1 MKFRIM
7 LSLILLLSIFAFTG
21 VFAQGSYNY
30 EEMEQEQ
37 YNALLAEWQQ
47 RLDNGQQGIDG
58 ENTTIDDLNKQLE
71 DMQAQIDGEW
81 NEIYQL
87 AESDKA
93 GFDTFTNE
101 MQALQNDA
109 RALLNLSAEDIYGRM
124 NEVDEL
130 QAKLEEL
137 EKNPFA
143 AMSDNAAVLAS
154 IQNLITQ
161 AKEKGAAA
169 VPPSYTVMRGD
180 YLWKIAANDDIYGD
194 AYAWMRIYTSNR
206 DLIKDPNLI
215 FPEQVFSIPRQV
227 GPNEHLVVRGEFL
240 SKIAGYSNVYGSPFQ
255 WQKLYEA
262 NKTSVEDP
270 NMIYPYQVLQISR

>member
-47 RLDNGQQGIDG
+47 RLDNAQQGIDG
-58 ENTTIDDLNKQLE
+58 ENTQIDDLNKQLT

-81 NEIYQL
+81 NEIYKL
-87 AESDKA
+87 AGGDKA
-93 GFDTFTNE
+93 SYDVFGNE

-109 RALLNLSAEDIYGRM
+109 RALLNLSPEDIYSRM

-130 QAKLEEL
+130 QAKLDEL
-137 EKNPFA
+137 KKNPYS
-143 AMSDNAAVLAS
+143 AMSDNAAMLAS

-180 YLWKIAANDDIYGD
+180 YLWRIAAKDDIYGD

-215 FPEQVFSIPRQV
+215 FPNQVFSIPRQV

-262 NKTSVEDP
+262 NKIAIEDP
-270 NMIYPYQVLQISR
+270 NMIFPYQVLQITR